1 MSCCV
6 DREGFILG
14 KVRNMHAWL
23 KPWITEELAALYDE
37 TKMIG
42 LIATGLLPLY
52 ASGKLDDAVGEVM
65 TRLQGVSAA
74 EIPAVRVKVRRYLDC
89 FCEAMV

>member
-6 DREGFILG
+6 DREGFVLG

-23 KPWITEELAALYDE
+23 KPWITEDLAAMYDE
-37 TKMIG
+37 TKVVG

-52 ASGKLDDAVGEVM
+52 GAGKLNDAVEEVM
-65 TRLQGVSAA
+65 IRLNGVPSSEAG
-74 EIPAVRVKVRRYLDC
+74 AVRGKVRRYLEC
-89 FCEAMV
+89 FCEAMI